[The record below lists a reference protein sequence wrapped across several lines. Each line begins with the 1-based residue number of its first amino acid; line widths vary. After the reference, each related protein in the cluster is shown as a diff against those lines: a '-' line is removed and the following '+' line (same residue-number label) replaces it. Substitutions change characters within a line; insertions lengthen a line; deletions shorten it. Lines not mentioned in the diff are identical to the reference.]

1 VNQEEIYEIT
11 CLVEAFAPGARLLS
25 QRSLTGGVSARTNAL
40 ELEHTDG
47 SRERVVV
54 RIHGDRDLAR
64 DPEIARHEYQLLDAL
79 WQSGLPVPKPIA
91 VVEAVDQLKTPAVVM
106 EFIEGEIKTAAGSLP
121 SARSISEMAYWLARI
136 HAFDLTSTDLSFL
149 IETDY
154 GNPDRFRVS
163 PDDSET
169 AQRICDRLSSIEP
182 ATPRNQSVL
191 LHGDYWR
198 GNLLW
203 VDDQIVGIIDWEDA
217 FIGDPIIDL
226 ARSRLELFWTYG
238 VLPCE
243 RFTTHYLSRNDID
256 TESLAW
262 WDLAMALGFAR
273 VLSGWGLPDEREQQM
288 TAALA
293 QFVTRAEEQLA
304 IQRHYP

>member
-1 VNQEEIYEIT
+1 VTQREIDEIT

-25 QRSLTGGVSARTNAL
+25 QRSLTGGVSARTIAL
-40 ELEHTDG
+40 ELEHADG

-54 RIHGDRDLAR
+54 RMHGVRDLAR

-91 VVEAVDQLKTPAVVM
+91 VVEADNVIETPAVVM
-106 EFIEGEIKTAAGSLP
+106 EFVEGEARTANGSLP
-121 SARSISEMAYWLARI
+121 SARSISEMADWLARI

-149 IETDY
+149 IEIDY
-154 GNPDRFRVS
+154 GNPDRFKPRS
-163 PDDSET
+163 DDSEI
-169 AQRICDRLSSIEP
+169 ARRICDRLSANEP
-182 ATPRNQSVL
+182 VTPRNQSVL

-203 VDDQIVGIIDWEDA
+203 VDDQIVGILDWEDA

-243 RFTTHYLSRNDID
+243 RFTTQYLSRNDID
-256 TESLAW
+256 IEALAW

-273 VLSGWGLPDEREQQM
+273 ALSEWGLPDEREQQM
-288 TAALA
+288 TSALA

-304 IQRHYP
+304 IKRR